1 MNNIFNYNDADTVI
15 HRLSG
20 LSKLIAFLALTW
32 TVMLS
37 FDIRI
42 ILTVMLFSFIIL
54 RISKITFSQI
64 KIIIIYVS
72 FFLIINLFLTFLF
85 EPEYAVGVYGTR
97 HVIFEIWGR
106 YTLTEEQLFYQI
118 TKMMKYASVIPLGII
133 FLFTTNPSEFA
144 ASINRIGVPYKVA
157 YAFSLTLR
165 YFPDVQRE
173 YINISRAQQ
182 ARGLNISKDTGIIH
196 RLKYGILTV
205 FPLIFS
211 TLDRIENISNA
222 MDLRGF
228 AKHNKRT
235 WYNAKKL
242 NYKDYLCILITL
254 LIFVTSVLISIFINS
269 GRFYNPFI

>member
-1 MNNIFNYNDADTVI
+1 MNNIFNYNDADTFI

-20 LSKLIAFLALTW
+20 LSKLIAFMALTSA
-32 TVMLS
+32 VMLS
-37 FDIRI
+37 FDIRVILSVMVFSLI
-42 ILTVMLFSFIIL
+42 ILKV
-54 RISKITFSQI
+54 SKITFKQI
-64 KIIIIYVS
+64 KVIVIYVS

-85 EPEYAVGVYGTR
+85 EPEYAVGIYGTR
-97 HVIFEIWGR
+97 HVVYEIFGR
-106 YTLTEEQLFYQI
+106 YTVTEEQLFYQM

-144 ASINRIGVPYKVA
+144 ASINRIGVPYKFA

-182 ARGLNISKDTGIIH
+182 ARGLNISKDTSIIH
-196 RLKYGILTV
+196 RLKFGILTV

-228 AKHNKRT
+228 SKFKKRT

-242 NYKDYLCILITL
+242 NSKDYLAIFITVGIFATSILVSL
-254 LIFVTSVLISIFINS
+254 LINGS
-269 GRFYNPFI
+269 RFYNPFI